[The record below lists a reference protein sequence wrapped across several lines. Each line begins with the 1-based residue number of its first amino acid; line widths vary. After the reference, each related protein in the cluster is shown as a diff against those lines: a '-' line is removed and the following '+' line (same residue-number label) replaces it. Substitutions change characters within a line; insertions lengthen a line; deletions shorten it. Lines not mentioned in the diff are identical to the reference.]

1 MKFEI
6 GKFSI
11 SFSKTLAKTD
21 QITQTNLENRIQ
33 TLEQNF
39 KNEEGFNS
47 YNLCKLEFENIYDK
61 KAEGAKIVANVNGIN
76 MEKNQQTCFSILK
89 NMKL

>member
-21 QITQTNLENRIQ
+21 QITQTNLGNRIK

-76 MEKNQQTCFSILK
+76 MEKNQQMCFSILK

>member
-11 SFSKTLAKTD
+11 SFSKNLAKTD
-21 QITQTNLENRIQ
+21 QITQTNLENRIK

-39 KNEEGFNS
+39 KNEEDFNS

-61 KAEGAKIVANVNGIN
+61 KAEGANIFANVNGIN
-76 MEKNQQTCFSILK
+76 IEKNQQMCFSILK

>member
-76 MEKNQQTCFSILK
+76 MEKNQQMCFSILK